1 MYWSSIL
8 FVGVHVQYQ
17 LIDTYWKKIVYL
29 QQNQSTTM
37 SSAAIL
43 LEKLERLR
51 RNGYPESYLVIE
63 ILVFY

>member
-1 MYWSSIL
+1 
-8 FVGVHVQYQ
+8 
-17 LIDTYWKKIVYL
+17 
-29 QQNQSTTM
+29 M